1 MSYQAEVF
9 QSDNLILRSNN
20 RRFCPIF
27 FSKVM
32 HSLQKGDLAQNPSTT
47 VSVHLFGRL
56 RYFSYIVAPHR
67 VGSWDLSSFVLGMAR
82 NGFYGQIIVIC
93 SDESV
98 EAVCD
103 VSINSLEFSSWFLV
117 VVFGLGLWVI

>member
-1 MSYQAEVF
+1 MSYQADMF

-32 HSLQKGDLAQNPSTT
+32 YSLRKGELAQKSSIT
-47 VSVHLFGRL
+47 VRVHFFGRL

-67 VGSWDLSSFVLGMAR
+67 VGSWDLSTFVLGMTR
-82 NGFYGQIIVIC
+82 NGFYGRFVVIC
-93 SDESV
+93 SDDSV
-98 EAVCD
+98 EAV
-103 VSINSLEFSSWFLV
+103 VR
-117 VVFGLGLWVI
+117 

>member
-1 MSYQAEVF
+1 MIEYRSACKSMSYQADMF

-32 HSLQKGDLAQNPSTT
+32 HPLQKGDLAQKSSIT

-56 RYFSYIVAPHR
+56 RYFSYIVATHR

-82 NGFYGQIIVIC
+82 NGFYGRFIVIC
-93 SDESV
+93 SDDSV
-98 EAVCD
+98 EAV
-103 VSINSLEFSSWFLV
+103 VR
-117 VVFGLGLWVI
+117 